1 MLRDPVQQ
9 TPEQDDAKV
18 PRFGT
23 PDREKHTK
31 ARHDPAEQVAAV
43 TVYTARREE
52 WRHDPR
58 HDGSA
63 GTEGDHAG
71 T

>member
-31 ARHDPAEQVAAV
+31 ARHD
-43 TVYTARREE
+43 
-52 WRHDPR
+52 
-58 HDGSA
+58 GSA